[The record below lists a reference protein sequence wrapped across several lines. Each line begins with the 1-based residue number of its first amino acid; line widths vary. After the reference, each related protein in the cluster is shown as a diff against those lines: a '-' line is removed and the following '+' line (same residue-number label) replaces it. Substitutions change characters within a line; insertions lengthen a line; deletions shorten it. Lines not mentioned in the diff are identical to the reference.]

1 MTAALIECNYRKSKW
16 VCPVCRGRGGGEVD
30 LAVRVRAETV
40 PTLKRNSHKGTSIR
54 PHGKS
59 EEAVNQRNQRI
70 RTG

>member
-16 VCPVCRGRGGGEVD
+16 VCPVCRGVGVY

-54 PHGKS
+54 PHRKS
-59 EEAVNQRNQRI
+59 EEAVNQRNQGI